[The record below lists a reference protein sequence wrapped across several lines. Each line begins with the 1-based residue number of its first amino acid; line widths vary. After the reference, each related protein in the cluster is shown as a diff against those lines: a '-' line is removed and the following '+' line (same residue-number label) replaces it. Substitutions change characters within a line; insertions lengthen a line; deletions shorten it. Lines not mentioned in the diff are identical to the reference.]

1 MCVSTRLVL
10 RNTGMAL
17 LILAPLEL
25 AGCGSST
32 SPSAASPTGSS
43 PISEPAP
50 PLPSGSLVVFTEST
64 SGFST
69 TDLRDVQEQVVQFN
83 TANELIWT
91 ADGTRL
97 PGFEVDT
104 FHYPGTAF
112 INVVGPSRAICP
124 TGCAFEVRFGTKD
137 GQRRAYL
144 TMDYVH
150 DNPGTLV
157 DVEVT
162 GGALVVTKTNVFAPG
177 TFTLSGTVTELTDA
191 GERPVEAA
199 SVYRLVASGWR
210 GASTDRNGFYQMA
223 GMYDSTNMVT
233 AIKEG
238 YQEQSRRDVV
248 IKGDTQFD
256 IQLVRR

>member
-1 MCVSTRLVL
+1 MHMNRTRI
-10 RNTGMAL
+10 GL
-17 LILAPLEL
+17 LLLTFAPLAL
-25 AGCGSST
+25 TGCG
-32 SPSAASPTGSS
+32 SAASPSSPSPTAPS
-43 PISEPAP
+43 PISRPAP
-50 PLPSGSLVVFTEST
+50 QPPSQSLVVFTEST

-69 TDLRDVQEQVVQFN
+69 TDLRDVQEQIVQFN

-97 PGFEVDT
+97 PGFEVDKI
-104 FHYPGTAF
+104 HYPGTAF
-112 INVVGPSRAICP
+112 IDVVGPSRAICP
-124 TGCAFEVRFGTKD
+124 TGCAFEVRFGTRD
-137 GQRRAYL
+137 GERRAYL

-162 GGALVVTKTNVFAPG
+162 GGALLVTKTNVFAPG
-177 TFTLSGTVTELTDA
+177 TFTLSGSVTELTVA
-191 GERPVEAA
+191 GHRPVEAV

-210 GASTDRNGFYQMA
+210 GATTDKNGFYQMA
-223 GMYDSTNMVT
+223 GMYDGSNVVT

-238 YQEQSRRDVV
+238 YEEQTRRDVS
-248 IKGDTQFD
+248 IKGDTRYD